1 MKYVSPAIVKA
12 YRATTAI
19 KGGKNSLIQDSS
31 THAQHSVS
39 PGYPADE

>member
-1 MKYVSPAIVKA
+1 MKYVSPAIVKV

-19 KGGKNSLIQDSS
+19 EGGKNRVIQDSS
-31 THAQHSVS
+31 TGAPHSVS